1 MASIPIEKEVVEE
14 LITFKLNRI
23 DTLIQDIL
31 KRWNEDSTTVFIEK
45 ARNGTYQNTEND
57 AIELRQLLLEE
68 KKHQNLLKKIK

>member
-68 KKHQNLLKKIK
+68 KKLQNLLKKIK

>member
-23 DTLIQDIL
+23 ETLIQEIL
-31 KRWNEDSTTVFIEK
+31 KRWNEDATNVFIEK
-45 ARNGTYQNTEND
+45 ARNGTYHNAEND

-68 KKHQNLLKKIK
+68 EKLHNLLKKIK